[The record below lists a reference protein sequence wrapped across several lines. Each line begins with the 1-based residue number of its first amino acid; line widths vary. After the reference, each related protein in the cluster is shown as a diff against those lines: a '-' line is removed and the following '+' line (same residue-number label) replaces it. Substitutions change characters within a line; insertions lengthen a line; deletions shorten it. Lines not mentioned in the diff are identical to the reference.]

1 MVTFAAGVKPASGS
15 RGTEPLSERRHSR
28 QSVGENDGK
37 RGLKGYDGYK
47 RLQGRKHHL
56 LVDTLS
62 MVLEVELS
70 AASERDVQGGAQVLL
85 RAQARYPRL
94 KTIWADLGYKGLF
107 PAWVWHRLGIAVN
120 LTSKPGFG
128 EKPRLL
134 RPKRWIVE
142 RTFAWLGRSRR
153 LSKDYE
159 YLVETSRAMIYLAMT
174 RLMLRRLVQGTPP

>member
-1 MVTFAAGVKPASGS
+1 M
-15 RGTEPLSERRHSR
+15 SECRYPR

-47 RLQGRKHHL
+47 RLQGRKRHL
-56 LVDTLS
+56 LVDTLG
-62 MVLEVELS
+62 MVLDVELTGANVS
-70 AASERDVQGGAQVLL
+70 DVHGGGRVLQ
-85 RAQARYPRL
+85 RAQTHYPRL
-94 KTIWADLGYKGLF
+94 TTVWADLGYKGLF
-107 PAWVWHRLGIAVN
+107 PAWAWHRLGIAVE

-128 EKPRLL
+128 EKPLRL

-174 RLMLRRLVQGTPP
+174 RLMLRRLVLGTP